1 MAVEPT
7 ARSGANRSSSSAP
20 ALGGTLNSCKPTR
33 TKPSR
38 RSGGLAQLSDI
49 STGYHGYIDAQVRT
63 GSTIYIAARAG
74 QLWAPPHSPIG
85 VLGSFCAKGDT
96 RQAAFSFRRARGC
109 ILRSCAF
116 VSQARAATM
125 LELDVVTGIFDAGQ
139 GVRRLQ
145 SARLS
150 HHNHKTKRRRRG
162 P

>member
-1 MAVEPT
+1 LAVEPT

-38 RSGGLAQLSDI
+38 RSGTSP
-49 STGYHGYIDAQVRT
+49 SFPTSPTGYHGCIDAQVRT